1 MISPIGSASS
11 ATYIKYHPQASQ
23 GERLVQF
30 IYCKALSSLEWTR
43 KAIWHDPLAPIM
55 HKLRHDTDKCSA
67 VTEAIAYLVENRN
80 ERLSILLKCVL
91 NSASEE
97 MLKKMM
103 QDIISQAI
111 ETQDG
116 AYYNLL
122 LEHLDLASM
131 EKILPEEI
139 RITLQNLVKH
149 TRPVESESLGRKEWK
164 KVSTMFTS
172 FIPNLV
178 NTLLLEFNYYSNGRL
193 PDTPWERNCFFEIQ
207 YKLFMIPVAL
217 FFTINTI
224 VAAPVFALTITASII
239 TAMLAAVYIYVKC
252 FQKCPI
258 ALPNCR
264 NLTLEAALGKLT
276 PTVGREE
283 EIEKLITYL
292 GNLEQDFS
300 LNPLLYGLTGAG
312 KTECICGVAQRIVKG
327 EVPASLKNKQLFMI
341 NTAALTSSSFNGFSE
356 KMDQIM
362 LRLKGFENE
371 VIIFFDEVHAAFE
384 KGDGL
389 ANFLKS
395 YAVPGG
401 VHCIAATTTEGYQSI
416 KTKDPAFLRRFQ
428 GFIINSTDKEL
439 TKQIL
444 TEKFKP
450 AASHVII
457 DPEVFDL
464 IIDETSTRMPERA
477 HPSPDINI
485 LVQAVNKVMLLL
497 QNQNYVPSAIKKKQN
512 ELQALKDKSALS
524 SPNSW
529 RNSTSQLIQQ
539 IKKVEGELQ
548 RLEADWLEKS
558 KLIKKVKFLVQ
569 QMLDKKQEM
578 LLYAHGQ
585 QLSAIGNMAFAANFH
600 FLIPELEKEI
610 FKMEQLL
617 GEEFK
622 VKIDKQLVLSI
633 INELLPAKP
642 AAKKS
647 WFNFRSK

>member
-1 MISPIGSASS
+1 MISPIGSSSS
-11 ATYIKYHPQASQ
+11 AAYIKYHPQASQ
-23 GERLVQF
+23 GERLAHY
-30 IYCKALSSLEWTR
+30 IYSKAITSFEWTR
-43 KAIWHDPLAPIM
+43 KAVWHDPLAPIM
-55 HKLRHDTDKCSA
+55 NKLRYEADKSGA
-67 VTEAIAYLVENRN
+67 VIEAIAYLVANRN

-91 NSASEE
+91 NNASED

-103 QDIISQAI
+103 QGVISQAI
-111 ETQDG
+111 ETQNG
-116 AYYNLL
+116 AHYNLL
-122 LEHLDLASM
+122 LEHLELAGM

-139 RITLQNLVKH
+139 RTTLQNLVKH

-224 VAAPVFALTITASII
+224 VAAPVFALTITVSII
-239 TAMLAAVYIYVKC
+239 AATLAAIYIYVKC

-327 EVPASLKNKQLFMI
+327 EVSASLKNKQLFMI
-341 NTAALTSSSFNGFSE
+341 NTAALVSSSFNGFAE

-371 VIIFFDEVHAAFE
+371 VIIFFDEVHMAFE

-389 ANFLKS
+389 ANFLKT

-416 KTKDPAFLRRFQ
+416 KNKDPAFLRRFQ
-428 GFIINSTDKEL
+428 GFIINSTGREL

-450 AASHVII
+450 AASSVII
-457 DPEVFDL
+457 DPDVFEL
-464 IIDETSTRMPERA
+464 IIDETSARVPEKA

-497 QNQNYVPSAIKKKQN
+497 QHKDHVPAAIKKKQN
-512 ELQALKDKSALS
+512 ELQTLKDKSALS
-524 SPNSW
+524 NPNSW
-529 RNSTSQLIQQ
+529 GSSSSCLIQLIE
-539 IKKVEGELQ
+539 KNEAELQ
-548 RLEADWLEKS
+548 KLEEDWAEKS
-558 KLIKKVKFLVQ
+558 KLIGKVKFLVQ
-569 QMLDKKQEM
+569 QLLEKKQEI
-578 LLYAHGQ
+578 LAFAHDKRQ
-585 QLSAIGNMAFAANFH
+585 SLAGNIAFAANFH
-600 FLIPELEKEI
+600 FLVPLLEKEI
-610 FKMEQLL
+610 GKIELLL

-622 VKIDKQLVLSI
+622 IKIDKQLVLSV
-633 INELLPAKP
+633 INELLPARP
-642 AAKKS
+642 ALKKS
-647 WFNFRSK
+647 WFWNKGT